1 MDAQTYHDLHCTLVR
16 LEKVISHARYQDKR
30 TGIIPPQAMGDVL
43 NEMGDAMATISALT
57 NETPIAKHMMRRRW
71 K

>member
-1 MDAQTYHDLHCTLVR
+1 MDAQTYHDLHCIIVR
-16 LEKVISHARYQDKR
+16 LEKVIISARYQDKR

-57 NETPIAKHMMRRRW
+57 NDLGKGMEVLG
-71 K
+71 

>member
-16 LEKVISHARYQDKR
+16 LEKVISHARYQDQR

-57 NETPIAKHMMRRRW
+57 NDLGKGMEVLG
-71 K
+71 